1 MKRILLLA
9 LVLGLVSC
17 GGHKGESVLDVL
29 KGETGAKGDKGDTGA
44 KGDKGDTGAKGEKGD
59 TGAQGQKGDTG
70 AKGDKG
76 DTGAKGDKGD
86 TGAQGQKGDTG
97 AKGEKGDTGAKGDKG
112 DTGAQGQKGDTGAKG
127 DKGDTGAK
135 GDDAF
140 NAASLGVSIINASS
154 QATLIK
160 QFISTGSDLPS
171 RGVPNVPANKNSFIW
186 KNNNSGKIFYVDMSP
201 YSGQLSTQDVM
212 MYIEDNGIEVTPRN
226 EPFGYGS
233 AIFNDI
239 YEDTSGNWYF
249 SENGAAKKDLEALG
263 ASIESVEIEEI
274 KDNLYN
280 YGFSSER
287 AEKLSRLL
295 SSYKKIKNKRGLNE
309 RERNYFT
316 NEVLGIS
323 FKEASEAL
331 VGDGLDSLIEKASEK
346 NEADPEAIKELI
358 EEIM

>member
-44 KGDKGDTGAKGEKGD
+44 KGDKGDP
-59 TGAQGQKGDTG
+59 
-70 AKGDKG
+70 
-76 DTGAKGDKGD
+76 
-86 TGAQGQKGDTG
+86 
-97 AKGEKGDTGAKGDKG
+97 
-112 DTGAQGQKGDTGAKG
+112 GAKG

-140 NAASLGVSIINASS
+140 NAAALGVSIINSDEDML
-154 QATLIK
+154 LIRRYL
-160 QFISTGSDLPS
+160 STSKDEFGDD
-171 RGVPNVPANKNSFIW
+171 GVSTQPANKNTFIF
-186 KNNNSGKIFYVDMSP
+186 KNTSDGKLYYIDLSS
-201 YSGQLSTQDVM
+201 YSGALIRMDVM
-212 MYIEDNGIEVTPRN
+212 TYISQNAVEVTKSTSEFATGGPGN
-226 EPFGYGS
+226 IEMSNYWYS
-233 AIFNDI
+233 DA
-239 YEDTSGNWYF
+239 SGNYYF

-263 ASIESVEIEEI
+263 ASIESAKIEDI

-295 SSYKKIKNKRGLNE
+295 SSYRKIQNKRGLNE

-346 NEADPEAIKELI
+346 NETDPEAIKELI